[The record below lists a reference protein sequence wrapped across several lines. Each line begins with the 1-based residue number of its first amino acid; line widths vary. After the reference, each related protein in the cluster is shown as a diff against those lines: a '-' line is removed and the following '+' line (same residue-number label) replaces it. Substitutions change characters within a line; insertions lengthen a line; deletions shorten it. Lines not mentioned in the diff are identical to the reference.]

1 MQNEIT
7 LNKQLSGR
15 EVKDAV
21 LFKISQALDKDSTLD
36 DHLAFNSFALAATII
51 VNLPS
56 AVVQKSTVRVE
67 ESSPEEI
74 VAINEAIALENGTEP
89 EGIDEA
95 VLFVKM
101 PEMSPNA
108 VRVETDQPLTV
119 QVQEGRRVI
128 ERKVKYRKG
137 TRLE

>member
-1 MQNEIT
+1 MNEIT

-15 EVKDAV
+15 EIKDAI
-21 LFKISQALDKDSTLD
+21 LFKISQALDKDSTVA
-36 DHLAFNSFALAATII
+36 DHLAFNSFALHATII

-56 AVVQKSTVRVE
+56 AVVTKAQVVVE

-74 VAINEAIALENGTEP
+74 TAINEVIAQENGTEP

-101 PEMSPNA
+101 PEMAPNA
-108 VRVETDQPLTV
+108 VRLETDQPLTV

-137 TRLE
+137 TRIE